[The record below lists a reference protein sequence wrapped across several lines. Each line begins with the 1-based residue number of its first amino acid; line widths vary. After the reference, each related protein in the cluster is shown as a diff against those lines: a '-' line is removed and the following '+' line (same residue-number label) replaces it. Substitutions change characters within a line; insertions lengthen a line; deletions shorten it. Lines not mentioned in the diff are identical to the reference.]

1 MHRIK
6 SFRCLRL
13 PKIKVI
19 QIRKEKC
26 GMKFDTRQ
34 NFASEI
40 IFKIIPFFSFFIT
53 SILAQ
58 ASPDG
63 NIVPFSSTLPV
74 CASKCGPLFDV
85 QGKCV
90 PPVTAAVDDSC
101 FCLDSRL
108 EPFRTGT
115 AGVSTVCGPA
125 SCSAEADLQSLRQ
138 WYSTFCKAAISNNS
152 DGRDTPTLAGSDSK
166 NQSWIAGH
174 RKWVAMLVIIFIFIA
189 GAWISAYLFHK
200 QYHRHRETQ
209 PEIADPIAW
218 GPHQLQ
224 GATGGY
230 SQNTSTSE
238 KSTALNNAITG
249 PGTTT
254 SAIPPT
260 IKTSET

>member
-1 MHRIK
+1 MR
-6 SFRCLRL
+6 
-13 PKIKVI
+13 
-19 QIRKEKC
+19 EGKC
-26 GMKFDTRQ
+26 EMKFAIRQ
-34 NFASEI
+34 DNASEL
-40 IFKIIPFFSFFIT
+40 IFKIILFFSFSIT

-90 PPVTAAVDDSC
+90 PPVTAAVDNSC

-108 EPFRTGT
+108 EPFRTGI
-115 AGVSTVCGPA
+115 AGVSTVCGPV
-125 SCSAEADLQSLRQ
+125 SCTTEADLQSLRQ
-138 WYSTFCKAAISNNS
+138 WYSTFCKAAINNNS

-174 RKWVAMLVIIFIFIA
+174 RKWVAMLVIIFIFII

-200 QYHRHRETQ
+200 QYHRHRETK
-209 PEIADPIAW
+209 PEMAVPIAW

-238 KSTALNNAITG
+238 GSGALNNASTG
-249 PGTTT
+249 PETST
-254 SAIPPT
+254 SAIPS
-260 IKTSET
+260 INKTTKT